1 MIRGMRF
8 RPLTAVLLVALLALA
23 GCLPSD
29 GAPGSPGV
37 PVLGVSRLSA
47 EQLVAYYR
55 SHAPASLP
63 YRVPGASLEQLAQ
76 MFVDEGNRYLVRGD
90 VAFAQ
95 SIVETGWFNFPDH
108 GIVKPGEQ
116 QLRGHRRVQLV
127 RERDPVRQ
135 RIERCARPDPAAPQL
150 RRRHLAHEHAS
161 RSSGARALGEHAGD
175 RRRTTSTTS
184 SPRGTRRS
192 GTTWGTATGPARPT
206 TRPSCCASTTTCSSP
221 AGNRVSARRMS
232 CSSARS
238 PSSGRARWGCA
249 NRAAPSR
256 RRRAAASTC

>member
-1 MIRGMRF
+1 MIGGMRF

-37 PVLGVSRLSA
+37 PVLGVSRLTP

-63 YRVPGASLEQLAQ
+63 YRVPSTSLEQLAQ

-90 VAFAQ
+90 IAFAQ
-95 SIVETGWFNFPDH
+95 SIIETGWFNFPDH
-108 GIVKPGEQ
+108 GIVKPANNNFGGIGACSSCGNGTQ
-116 QLRGHRRVQLV
+116 FSQRT
-127 RERDPVRQ
+127 ERS
-135 RIERCARPDPAAPQL
+135 ARPDPAAPQL
-150 RRRHLAHEHAS
+150 RRRLRPYRA
-161 RSSGARALGEHAGD
+161 RFPILRCPSSGGARP
-175 RRRTTSTTS
+175 RRPSPTSTAS
-184 SPRGTRRS
+184 SPRDTRRS

-206 TRPSCCASTTTCSSP
+206 TRRSCCASTTTCSSP
-221 AGNRVSARRMS
+221 AGNPVSARPMC

-238 PSSGRARWGCA
+238 PRSGRARSGCA